1 MNPILTVLA
10 AIAAVAGGLGVAYA
24 VFTSSRVQTTIRL
37 YQQENEAQGKRI
49 KSLEDEGR
57 IHAEQ
62 IGSLKRENETL
73 RDLATGRSLLE
84 GLVASIAENEQLRQT
99 EHRAMME
106 LLREMKESLSE
117 LWRAV
122 AEMLGRR

>member
-84 GLVASIAENEQLRQT
+84 GLVASIAEHEQLRQT